1 MFTLKFKAE
10 IASNILSEQEIV
22 AMPRIQE
29 LRNKFKKKQLK
40 ISNRTKKLVSKTKY
54 SVIQEEESE
63 DGDFDAEQD
72 KVVHDF
78 EMNANLVQSTIS
90 SESEDEIIVSFNG

>member
-1 MFTLKFKAE
+1 LFTLKFKAE

-22 AMPRIQE
+22 AMTRIQE

-78 EMNANLVQSTIS
+78 EMNANLVQSTSS
-90 SESEDEIIVSFNG
+90 SESEDEIIVSFSG